1 MGWRKMSNKR
11 REKGRIIRT
20 QGVVLRYTD
29 FKESDRMLTLFSPEY
44 GKMSILAR
52 GCRKAKSKFLSVTQ
66 LFAYGEYVLL
76 KRGDIYILT
85 QGAIIDTF
93 FDIREDVEKYA
104 YASYAIDLV
113 EEVIVAGEQN
123 TPLFYLLLQVLSYFA
138 YSDLNPRDITYVFE
152 LKFTDIMGYRPNL
165 EYCTSCGAEI
175 SNPVYFCPSKGGI
188 ICSEC
193 YKVDKEGY
201 NIQMGTV
208 QVMRHILD
216 MDLKRINILKISPN
230 FRRQLDKILSAYLE
244 ERLEKK
250 LKTRNFIE
258 HLQELGADA

>member
-1 MGWRKMSNKR
+1 M
-11 REKGRIIRT
+11 IRT

-29 FKESDRMLTLFSPEY
+29 FKESDRMLTLFSPKY

-52 GCRKAKSKFLSVTQ
+52 GCRKPKSKFLSVTQ
-66 LFAYGEYVLL
+66 LFAYGEYILL
-76 KRGDIYILT
+76 RKGDIYILT
-85 QGAIIDTF
+85 QGDIIDTF
-93 FDIREDVEKYA
+93 FDIRVDVEKYA
-104 YASYAIDLV
+104 YASYVIDLV

-138 YSDLNPRDITYVFE
+138 YSDLNPRDITHIFE
-152 LKFTDIMGYRPNL
+152 LKLADIMGYRPDL
-165 EYCTSCGAEI
+165 DSCMVCSLPV
-175 SNPVYFCPSKGGI
+175 SNPVYFSPSKGGL

-208 QVMRHILD
+208 QVMRYILD
-216 MDLKRINILKISPN
+216 MDLKRMGILKISPQY
-230 FRRQLDKILSAYLE
+230 RGELDKILSSYLE
-244 ERLEKK
+244 KRLEKR

-258 HLQELGADA
+258 HLQGLGLDTQKK